1 MRRQTKPA
9 VAPVY
14 ADEITALVRSNL
26 TPGAV
31 GKRLLDYHANDIATA
46 LENMSAVDRKRLF
59 LALTPEALSDVF
71 AYMDDMAL
79 AAAYLDEQGITKRA
93 ETLEHMDADRIAAL
107 LQPLEQRRRADLLA
121 LMDESIKRKIAIIGT
136 LRWSRIMGWRGCF

>member
-79 AAAYLDEQGITKRA
+79 AAAYLDELGEDYAKLAGLTAEEDRCLRA
-93 ETLEHMDADRIAAL
+93 SKSAC
-107 LQPLEQRRRADLLA
+107 
-121 LMDESIKRKIAIIGT
+121 
-136 LRWSRIMGWRGCF
+136 RG